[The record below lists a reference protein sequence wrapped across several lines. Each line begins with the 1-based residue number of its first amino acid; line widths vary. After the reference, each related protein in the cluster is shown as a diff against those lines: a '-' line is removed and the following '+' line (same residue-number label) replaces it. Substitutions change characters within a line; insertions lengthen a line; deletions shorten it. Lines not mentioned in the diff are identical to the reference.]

1 MQSIPYRLSFPKMF
15 LNGLLQFIILICVTF
30 LFCWGL
36 GVYTIRKSTDALF
49 MISFCYTL
57 LVGEIWVGRILR
69 FFFTSGH
76 LKGPCPATPNDL
88 PELKPR
94 QRAWILF
101 IYENRVVIP
110 WVVAGV
116 LAVFIAFELG
126 LILPARFSPDT
137 VLPFLVRDD
146 LPQMMQP
153 GFFTQ

>member
-1 MQSIPYRLSFPKMF
+1 MQSTPYRLSFPKMF
-15 LNGLLQFIILICVTF
+15 FNGLLQFILLIGLTY

-57 LVGEIWVGRILR
+57 VAAEIWGGRALR
-69 FFFTSGH
+69 FFFTSDH

-110 WVVAGV
+110 WVIAGV
-116 LAVFIAFELG
+116 LTVFIAFELG
-126 LILPARFSPDT
+126 LILSARFSPDT

-146 LPQMMQP
+146 LPPMMRP
-153 GFFTQ
+153 GFFR